1 MKIKRRRSKFPN
13 NLSTLQICERTN
25 EKKNSLGIE
34 FVVFFSHTV
43 TNSNLQK
50 KVPFLIYMS

>member
-1 MKIKRRRSKFPN
+1 MKIKWRKSKFPN
-13 NLSTLQICERTN
+13 NLSTLQICEQKN

-34 FVVFFSHTV
+34 FVVFFLHTV

-50 KVPFLIYMS
+50 KVPFLIHMS